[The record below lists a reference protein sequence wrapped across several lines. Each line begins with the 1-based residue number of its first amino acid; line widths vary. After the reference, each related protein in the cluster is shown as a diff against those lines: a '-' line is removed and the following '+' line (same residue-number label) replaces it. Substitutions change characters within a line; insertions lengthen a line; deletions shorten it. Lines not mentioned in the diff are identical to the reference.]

1 MISPLSASLPLVAY
15 VEAFCRQA
23 RVLWVGDARSALPK
37 ALIDRGARLV
47 YACDRDPLRRREA
60 QARSQDRAISF
71 GTLDDGPAALREGF
85 FELALVENLAAEQ
98 NPTQVLAT
106 IARLLSPRGVALVA
120 APNPDTKRPL
130 LASAPSQRPLDYYAL
145 YDAVIAQLP
154 EVRMLGQV
162 PFVGYAVVDFSAEG
176 DPNPVL
182 DSSLAPPRGEEP
194 DYFVALASRE
204 RRTLEEY
211 AVIQLCAADVLKA
224 NATSAELAPVPQ
236 RTVAAA
242 AIPAVPAPTP
252 AKPAVAPQTAALEQ
266 RLAKQEAWISELE
279 ARAGTADERADA
291 AESELDEL
299 RERLGNLEQVHNQ
312 QRGELTRERDALK
325 GEREQLRR
333 RVGDLD
339 ERSVA
344 KDAELAALK
353 QDLAQRLAAKEA
365 ESAALKLELEQRLT
379 AKAAELAAISDEA
392 EGGSD
397 LERLEAQ
404 LRERGELVLRLE
416 RDLGESERV
425 GRELVRKLREPAAPG
440 NAQSLAERLALAE
453 AELIT
458 LRWSLELAKGAGA
471 GLGNGAKR
479 LS

>member
-60 QARSQDRAISF
+60 QARSQDRAITF
-71 GTLDDGPAALREGF
+71 GSLDDGPAALREGY
-85 FELALVENLAAEQ
+85 FELALVENLAAES
-98 NPTQVLAT
+98 NPVEVLAT

-120 APNPDTKRPL
+120 APNPDAKRPL

-145 YDAVIAQLP
+145 YDAVISQLP

-182 DSSLAPPRGEEP
+182 DTSLAPPRGEEP

-204 RRTLEEY
+204 RRALEEY

-224 NATSAELAPVPQ
+224 NASKAEVVPSPVPV
-236 RTVAAA
+236 VAAA
-242 AIPAVPAPTP
+242 PLTPAPAPAV
-252 AKPAVAPQTAALEQ
+252 KPAVAPSQAALEQ
-266 RLAKQEAWISELE
+266 RLAKQELWIGELE

-299 RERLGNLEQVHNQ
+299 RERLGNLEQIHNQ
-312 QRGELTRERDALK
+312 QRAELTQQRDALK
-325 GEREQLRR
+325 GEGEQLRR
-333 RVGDLD
+333 RLNELD
-339 ERSVA
+339 ERSAA
-344 KDAELAALK
+344 KEAELQALK
-353 QDLAQRLAAKEA
+353 RELAQRLAAKEA
-365 ESAALKLELEQRLT
+365 ESLAEKQELERRL
-379 AKAAELAAISDEA
+379 AAQQAELSALQTGS
-392 EGGSD
+392 EGASD

-404 LRERGELVLRLE
+404 LRQRGERVLELE
-416 RDLGESERV
+416 RDLAEAERV
-425 GRELVRKLREPAAPG
+425 GRELVRKLREPAAAS

-458 LRWSLELAKGAGA
+458 LRWSLELAKGGGA
-471 GLGNGAKR
+471 GNGAKR